1 MSNKPHNNLCLIF
14 LPNFLISF
22 MILFFELNFGISLA
36 GVSPISLHQKLAIGI
51 DEGGFIMGKEGPGPR
66 VRSSKGKRSLTLG
79 STLFSWVSLTG
90 LFNWSDRTGPLF
102 SVFRSL
108 GPLLESL
115 NSNLNLPLFT
125 LCINDSM
132 NESGD
137 SSMQPFS

>member
-1 MSNKPHNNLCLIF
+1 
-14 LPNFLISF
+14 
-22 MILFFELNFGISLA
+22 
-36 GVSPISLHQKLAIGI
+36 
-51 DEGGFIMGKEGPGPR
+51 MGKEGPGPR

-79 STLFSWVSLTG
+79 STLFSWVSLIG
-90 LFNWSDRTGPLF
+90 PSNWFDRTGPLF

-115 NSNLNLPLFT
+115 NSNMNLSLFT

-137 SSMQPFS
+137 SSMQPFSQPLHCMASGLLSLKLSRLNIIVVVSLSESEASKWGRVLCPFVMIGPLPSFQVH